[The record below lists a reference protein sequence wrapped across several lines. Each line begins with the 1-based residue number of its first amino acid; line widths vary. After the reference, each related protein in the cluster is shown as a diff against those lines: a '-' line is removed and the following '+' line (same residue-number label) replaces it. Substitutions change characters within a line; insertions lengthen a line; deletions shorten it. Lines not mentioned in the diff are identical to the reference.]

1 VGGLLRAQRSTS
13 SGARPLDIELALDV
27 IDAGPLSCIVILVSS
42 TLATR
47 VAINVRRHSRLALM
61 AIVAV
66 VSSACVFGSGAAPSV
81 WVDNRSSQSAAFF
94 LTGLGDGPAGW
105 FIVAAHTTAHAGS
118 DGLGSTAVRANV
130 LGWGHEAN
138 HVSECSP
145 SDYDDTLY
153 DVPPGA
159 SVRLLIE
166 ATGEPSVALMAEPS
180 GLPVLPA
187 QPIMG
192 TFNEADLCQY
202 IRAHS

>member
-1 VGGLLRAQRSTS
+1 VLLVSNTFLNRVEIIIRRRS
-13 SGARPLDIELALDV
+13 LLALV
-27 IDAGPLSCIVILVSS
+27 
-42 TLATR
+42 
-47 VAINVRRHSRLALM
+47 

-66 VSSACVFGSGAAPSV
+66 VASACVFGNSAAPSV

-94 LTGLGDGPAGW
+94 LTGLGAGPAGW
-105 FIVAAHTTAHAGS
+105 FIVPPHTTAHAGS

-180 GLPVLPA
+180 GLPALPA

-202 IRAHS
+202 IHAHS